1 MRLGLQHETHG
12 TLSWMLGAIRGTAPD
27 IRPFYDLRGQVP
39 EQEAELGLPGYR
51 GSQPV
56 LEGNQAVDQPQWG
69 NFGDLLECV
78 WLAVERDSAVLDPV
92 TGRMLERIAERV
104 CDVWTKPGLG
114 YLGTRDPAALHDLQD
129 GLLGGPGPDG
139 PARRTRP
146 GGRARRRARW
156 RAEASAI
163 RDWVNVRCWSE
174 AKRSYTFY
182 AGSDDLDASVLLA
195 GRMGFVPGDSPRFSQ
210 TIDAVRDE
218 LADGPLIYRYSGS
231 REQEGAFLACSFW
244 LIDAL
249 VRAGRHE
256 QAREIWKGMAPYA
269 GDLGLLSEEFDP
281 ASGELRGNLP
291 QALPPGPS
299 HGRPPARR
307 LPGTALGT

>member
-1 MRLGLQHETHG
+1 
-12 TLSWMLGAIRGTAPD
+12 MLGAIRGTAPD
-27 IRPFYDLRGQVP
+27 IRPFYDMRGQVP
-39 EQEAELGLPGYR
+39 EEEAELGLPGYR

-78 WLAVERDSAVLDPV
+78 WLAVERNSAVLDPA

-104 CDVWTKPGLG
+104 CDVWAEPDSGIWELG
-114 YLGTRDPAALHDLQD
+114 SRRHYTISKMACWVALDRMVRLAERGQVAARDV
-129 GLLGGPGPDG
+129 
-139 PARRTRP
+139 
-146 GGRARRRARW
+146 ARW

-163 RDWVNVRCWSE
+163 RDWVNVRCWSQ

-231 REQEGAFLACSFW
+231 RDQEGAFLACSFW
-244 LIDAL
+244 MIDAL

-291 QALPPGPS
+291 QALS
-299 HGRPPARR
+299 HLALLMAAHQLAG
-307 LPGTALGT
+307 LPGTALGAAGEQR